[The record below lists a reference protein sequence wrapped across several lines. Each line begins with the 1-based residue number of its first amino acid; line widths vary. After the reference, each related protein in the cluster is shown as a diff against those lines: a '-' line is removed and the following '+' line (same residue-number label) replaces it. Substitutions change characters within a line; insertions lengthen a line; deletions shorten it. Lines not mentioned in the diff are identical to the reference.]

1 MIYSHE
7 VEEMC
12 CVKQG
17 ASHGCAPIPEEGNG
31 YILEKLKISLV

>member
-7 VEEMC
+7 VEQMC
-12 CVKQG
+12 SVAQG

-31 YILEKLKISLV
+31 IF